1 MANTSIRRQHTAAFK
16 SKVALE
22 AIKQTKTIAE
32 LAGEH
37 SVHPTQ
43 IKAWKDK
50 LESGITDL
58 FSDRKK
64 NDVKDKDELI
74 ERLYTQVGKL
84 QTQLSWLKKKMGIVD
99 D

>member
-1 MANTSIRRQHTAAFK
+1 MGNSAIRRQHTAAFK

-22 AIKQTKTIAE
+22 AIKQTKTFAE
-32 LAGEH
+32 LAGEY

-50 LESGITDL
+50 LESEMVNL

-64 NDVKDKDELI
+64 DSLKEKDELI
-74 ERLYTQVGKL
+74 DRLYSQVGKL

-99 D
+99 E

>member
-1 MANTSIRRQHTAAFK
+1 MGNSSIRRQHTAAFK

-22 AIKQTKTIAE
+22 AIKQTKTVTE
-32 LAGEH
+32 LASEYA
-37 SVHPTQ
+37 VHPTQ

-50 LESGITDL
+50 LETETVNL

-64 NDVKDKDELI
+64 DSLKEKDELI
-74 ERLYTQVGKL
+74 DRLYSQVGKL
-84 QTQLSWLKKKMGIVD
+84 QTQLSWLKKKMGLVD